1 MHSYLCWG
9 FVWIHA
15 AGHPKWMDGISQFSL
30 CDGSE
35 QFGPQTGSSRVHEV
49 CIGNDPRQQC
59 LSVFIPLRWIPARQ
73 LVRGCAQWPSSLL
86 LLLLFCL
93 FNWAHYFLD
102 SRKISTA
109 LGLVAPRRPGHP
121 SRWQLPWPNSRNQ
134 PINQPLHLRSWWTFW
149 ELAEHSLCLT
159 VHSHLVHGFPGVR
172 RVLGPPRGPGSAAPV
187 PDVRLS

>member
-1 MHSYLCWG
+1 MNTRSLASKVDGWYFSVQ
-9 FVWIHA
+9 FVWWLWAI
-15 AGHPKWMDGISQFSL
+15 WTTDWQFTCAWSL
-30 CDGSE
+30 
-35 QFGPQTGSSRVHEV
+35 H
-49 CIGNDPRQQC
+49 
-59 LSVFIPLRWIPARQ
+59 W
-73 LVRGCAQWPSSLL
+73 QWPKAAVPVCVHPLALNPSTATCAWLCPVTFFIIIIII
-86 LLLLFCL
+86 FCL

-109 LGLVAPRRPGHP
+109 LGLVAPRWLGHP
-121 SRWQLPWPNSRNQ
+121 SHWQLPWPNSRNQ
-134 PINQPLHLRSWWTFW
+134 PINQPLHLQSSVTFW